1 MTHFRITLFA
11 ALLLLIS
18 CQKDPQP
25 VNPSSGNDPVAPI
38 TPDDTITPAIITPD
52 IHDFMPSTLL
62 NLFGEENI
70 HQGNTP
76 PDITGSWL
84 ASDLYITDVDY
95 ADTTLGFHSLV
106 SGNLLGTTYFSFH
119 DFSQN
124 ELKTAYFILMNP
136 ALNFQYLEYSDMDST
151 ALILQNH
158 ADIMIS
164 NPILPSYFQT
174 NSFDF
179 SLFDKAYIIGADDQ
193 FTVYFYDIVLN
204 QIPENSPFPVNNFYP
219 VSAKIISG
227 KALRDQNGNVTG
239 IADFRV
245 GQEVVGYVN
254 DGNALQISIQQ
265 GYQPT
270 PGDAWIK
277 TNQGIDLIYSEFSL
291 E

>member
-1 MTHFRITLFA
+1 MTRFRITLFA
-11 ALLLLIS
+11 ALLLLFS

-25 VNPSSGNDPVAPI
+25 VNPSNGNDPVAPI
-38 TPDDTITPAIITPD
+38 TPDDTVAPAIITPD

-106 SGNLLGTTYFSFH
+106 SGNLPGTTYFTFH
-119 DFSQN
+119 DFGQN
-124 ELKTAYFILMNP
+124 KLKTAYFILMNP

-164 NPILPSYFQT
+164 NPILPSYFQD

-179 SLFDKAYIIGADDQ
+179 NLLSKAYIIGADDQ
-193 FTVYFYDIVLN
+193 FTVYFYEIILN
-204 QIPENSPFPVNNFYP
+204 QIPENLPFFINDFQP

-245 GQEVVGYVN
+245 GQEVVGYVK

-265 GYQPT
+265 GLLPT

-277 TNQGIDLIYSEFSL
+277 TNQGIDLTYSEFSL

>member
-38 TPDDTITPAIITPD
+38 TPDDTVAPAIITPD

-84 ASDLYITDVDY
+84 ADSLCITEIVLSESSNYNNLFPGMLISD
-95 ADTTLGFHSLV
+95 
-106 SGNLLGTTYFSFH
+106 TYFTFR
-119 DFSQN
+119 DFGQDN
-124 ELKTAYFILMNP
+124 LKTAYFILMNP

-164 NPILPSYFQT
+164 SPILPSYFQD

-179 SLFDKAYIIGADDQ
+179 NLLSKAYIIGADDQ
-193 FTVYFYDIVLN
+193 FTVYFYEIILN
-204 QIPENSPFPVNNFYP
+204 QIPENLPFFINDFQP

-245 GQEVVGYVN
+245 GQEVVGYVK

-265 GYQPT
+265 GLQPT

-277 TNQGIDLIYSEFSL
+277 TNQGIDLTPETFQW

>member
-25 VNPSSGNDPVAPI
+25 VNPSSGDDPVA
-38 TPDDTITPAIITPD
+38 PAIITPD

-70 HQGNTP
+70 HQGDTP

-84 ASDLYITDVDY
+84 ADSLCITEIALSESSNY
-95 ADTTLGFHSLV
+95 SNLFPGMPLGD
-106 SGNLLGTTYFSFH
+106 TYFTFH
-119 DFSQN
+119 DFGQN
-124 ELKTAYFILMNP
+124 EMKTAFFFPIMITPSIL
-136 ALNFQYLEYSDMDST
+136 YVEYSDMDST

-158 ADIMIS
+158 ADIMIN

-174 NSFDF
+174 NNFDF

-193 FTVYFYDIVLN
+193 FTVFFYDIVLN
-204 QIPENSPFPVNNFYP
+204 LIPEDLPFLPTNFYP

-227 KALRDQNGNVTG
+227 KALRDANGNITN
-239 IADFRV
+239 IADFRA
-245 GQEVVGYVN
+245 GQEVVGYVK

-265 GYQPT
+265 GLLPT

-277 TNQGIDLIYSEFSL
+277 TNQDIDLTYSEFSL

>member
-1 MTHFRITLFA
+1 MTHLRMTILA

-18 CQKDPQP
+18 CKQDPLP
-25 VNPSSGNDPVAPI
+25 DNPSSGDEPEASFS
-38 TPDDTITPAIITPD
+38 TE

-95 ADTTLGFHSLV
+95 ADTTLGTHSLV
-106 SGNLLGTTYFSFH
+106 SGNLTGTTYFTFH
-119 DFSQN
+119 DFGQN
-124 ELKTAYFILMNP
+124 KLKTAYFIAHNI
-136 ALNFQYLEYSDMDST
+136 ASYSYTEYSNMDTT
-151 ALILQNH
+151 AFLLKEHENL
-158 ADIMIS
+158 MIN
-164 NPILPSYFQT
+164 NPLLPSCFQT
-174 NSFDF
+174 NNFDF

-204 QIPENSPFPVNNFYP
+204 LIPEDLPFLPTNFYP
-219 VSAKIISG
+219 ISAKIISG
-227 KALRDQNGNVTG
+227 KALRDQDGNIIG
-239 IADFRV
+239 IADFRA

-254 DGNALQISIQQ
+254 NSGSLNIAIQQ
-265 GYQPT
+265 GIQPT

-277 TNQGIDLIYSEFSL
+277 TNRDIDLTYSEFSL

>member
-25 VNPSSGNDPVAPI
+25 VNPSSGDDPVA
-38 TPDDTITPAIITPD
+38 PAIITPD

-95 ADTTLGFHSLV
+95 ADTTLGTHSLV
-106 SGNLLGTTYFSFH
+106 SGNLTGTTYFTFH
-119 DFSQN
+119 DFGQN
-124 ELKTAYFILMNP
+124 KLKTAYFILMNP

-164 NPILPSYFQT
+164 NPILPSYFQD

-179 SLFDKAYIIGADDQ
+179 NLLSKAYIIGADDQ
-193 FTVYFYDIVLN
+193 FTVYFYEIILN
-204 QIPENSPFPVNNFYP
+204 QIPENLPVSINDFHP

-227 KALRDQNGNVTG
+227 KALRDQNGNITG
-239 IADFRV
+239 IADFRI
-245 GQEVVGYVN
+245 GQEVVGYAKDNEIVHQ
-254 DGNALQISIQQ
+254 LIQL
-265 GYQPT
+265 GSQPT
-270 PGDAWIK
+270 PGDTWIK
-277 TNQGIDLIYSEFSL
+277 TNQGIDLTPETFQW